1 MCLLKLSIKWRKKAI
16 YSLPAFISLP
26 LLGTQHTGE
35 GEVQGHSRSLPGTL
49 GCVRRHRLFHYTW
62 QLYELTSLWC
72 ISPAVCFSREGG
84 TQIILNET
92 NNISVAVSAI
102 KQTVP
107 QYAVGRLKTWCSLN
121 RMKVVRVTSE
131 KKTTT
136 LCKFSCRR
144 LRKNRSTAF
153 HESNS

>member
-1 MCLLKLSIKWRKKAI
+1 MQKELCLYCVPAETFNQVKEKSHLLSASFHLITI
-16 YSLPAFISLP
+16 
-26 LLGTQHTGE
+26 TGHSAHWE
-35 GEVQGHSRSLPGTL
+35 GEVQGHSLTPRTL

-62 QLYELTSLWC
+62 QLYELTSLCC

-84 TQIILNET
+84 TQIIPNET

-121 RMKVVRVTSE
+121 SMKVVCVTSE
-131 KKTTT
+131 KKTKKTNQQ
-136 LCKFSCRR
+136 LC
-144 LRKNRSTAF
+144 
-153 HESNS
+153 ESFPAED